1 MACGAKLYQLV
12 VEDEATGKE
21 LLSNGQLKKRVT
33 IIPLNKIDASTLS
46 AEKLRNASKAV
57 GDRGQLALE
66 LVLYDKE
73 VLVCMYVQLALALV
87 LYYDKKVLVYM
98 YVTRKY
104 EYVCMYIRMFRW
116 RRLWHTCLARR

>member
-73 VLVCMYVQLALALV
+73 VLVCMSVQLALALV

>member
-87 LYYDKKVLVYM
+87 LYYDKKVLVCM
-98 YVTRKY
+98 YVYT
-104 EYVCMYIRMFRW
+104 YV
-116 RRLWHTCLARR
+116 